1 MLFLGLFLLVS
12 VLHLTESWKD
22 HTKGRAIT
30 KPFLLILLACFYMTA
45 AEKPSYLMLGALL
58 TSWLGD
64 VLLIFRGHG
73 WFIIGG
79 TSFTVSHILLMT
91 VYFSFIDFQK
101 VSWMLIL
108 PVFLL
113 YFGISVYVMKKIR
126 ESTPKLLFLPMWGYL
141 LVNGIMNLFA
151 LMVLCTYRNF
161 GAVVLYVGAVL
172 FFTSDCILFLVRY
185 YKNKDLI
192 YKKHFMVMLTYLG
205 AEFLITL
212 GILMLTSG
220 H

>member
-1 MLFLGLFLLVS
+1 MLFLVLFLLVS
-12 VLHLTESWKD
+12 VLHLAESWKN
-22 HTKGRAIT
+22 HTRGRAVK
-30 KPFLLILLACFYMTA
+30 KPFLLILLACYYMTA

-73 WFIIGG
+73 WFVVGG
-79 TSFTVSHILLMT
+79 TSFTISHILLMT
-91 VYFSFIDFQK
+91 VYFSFIDFK
-101 VSWMLIL
+101 EVSWLLIL
-108 PVFLL
+108 LMFLL
-113 YFGISVYVMKKIR
+113 YLGISFYVMKKIR
-126 ESTPKLLFLPMWGYL
+126 ESTPKILFLPMWGYL

-172 FFTSDCILFLVRY
+172 FFTSDCVLFLVRY
-185 YKNKDLI
+185 HKNKDLI

-212 GILMLTSG
+212 GVLFLTSG